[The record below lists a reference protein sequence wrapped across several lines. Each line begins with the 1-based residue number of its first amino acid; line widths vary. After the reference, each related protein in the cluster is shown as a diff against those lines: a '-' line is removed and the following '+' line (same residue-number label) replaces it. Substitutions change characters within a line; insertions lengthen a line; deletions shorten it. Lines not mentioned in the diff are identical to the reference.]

1 MAVCGGYDDGSSWW
15 NMTKF
20 EALGILSPDG
30 CRPYDKARNGTV
42 LGEGSAFLVLES
54 EASALARG
62 ATILAEVAGFGG
74 AYDTHALIS
83 LNPEGRAP
91 RLAMQAALREAGES
105 EVDLVVGHASATPV
119 GDLSRGPRDQRDR
132 HPGGHGRE
140 GLDRASRRRGRRAE
154 RVRRRAGGGPGR
166 DPAHRRL
173 RGPRS
178 GVRHR
183 RRDRDPRG
191 SRRLRARARPRI

>member
-42 LGEGSAFLVLES
+42 LGEGAAFLVLES
-54 EASALARG
+54 EASAQARG

-91 RLAMQAALREAGES
+91 RLAMQAALREAEREWRS
-105 EVDLVVGHASATPV
+105 TSWSATP
-119 GDLSRGPRDQRDR
+119 
-132 HPGGHGRE
+132 
-140 GLDRASRRRGRRAE
+140 
-154 RVRRRAGGGPGR
+154 
-166 DPAHRRL
+166 
-173 RGPRS
+173 
-178 GVRHR
+178 
-183 RRDRDPRG
+183 
-191 SRRLRARARPRI
+191 ARPRSATSPRRARSTRSARRRSRP